1 MKTPTLSLIIV
12 LLFVF
17 SNISMAQVSDPNSFK
32 KTPQLKTDLV
42 GSYPQE
48 VLEYN
53 WLAESWVLSHTSY
66 IKYTSFGEPSETR
79 VVRTYEETKTL
90 NTYNS
95 DQNIIESL
103 VQIKEGDNWVNYER
117 FLTEY
122 FDDMMETKSVSESW
136 NGSAWVLD
144 YGTQYKYTL
153 DGDQVSVMIT
163 TIFDKETGEWINSYR
178 TTFTYSGGVGQFSE
192 SISEMWEDGAW
203 EAVSKTR
210 YEWAGDNISILYM
223 SGWVDGAW
231 EESSKMV
238 YEYGENESTTL
249 TMYSSPG
256 DGSWTPSYRYVDN
269 YDSHGNAVL
278 STAESYSAQWDMF
291 FGTKYALTYSG
302 NNVTE
307 RITQS
312 NSIFEPGNEEETFT
326 SDWKNILKEEFKKF
340 ASLSTDPLSLLS
352 ETVEHYPNPAKETMV
367 LKLSN
372 LKNNTLSISVLNA
385 AGQVSLSEKVYVP
398 INEFRHTL
406 NLNELSS
413 GLFVIIV
420 KDESGRVVSSS
431 RLIHQ

>member
-1 MKTPTLSLIIV
+1 
-12 LLFVF
+12 
-17 SNISMAQVSDPNSFK
+17 MAQVSDPNSFK

-42 GSYPQE
+42 ESYPQE
-48 VLEYN
+48 VLEYY
-53 WLAESWVLSHTSY
+53 WLAEAWFLYQTSY
-66 IKYTSFGEPSETR
+66 ITYTSFGEPSETR
-79 VVRTYEETKTL
+79 VVGNEGDVKTF

-95 DQNIIESL
+95 DHNIIESL

-117 FLTEY
+117 LLTEY
-122 FDDMMETKSVSESW
+122 LDDMMETKSVSESW

-144 YGTQYKYTL
+144 YGTQYEYTL
-153 DGDQVSVMIT
+153 DGNQISVIII
-163 TIFDKETGEWINSYR
+163 TIFDKETGQWINSSR
-178 TTFTYSGGVGQFSE
+178 VTHTYSGGDGQVSG
-192 SISEMWEDGAW
+192 SISDMWKDGTW
-203 EAVSKTR
+203 EAVYKTR
-210 YEWAGDNISILYM
+210 YEWEGDNLSIMYM

-238 YEYGENESTTL
+238 YEYGENQSTTL
-249 TMYSSPG
+249 TMYSNPG
-256 DGSWTPSYRYVDN
+256 DGSWAPAQRFFDN
-269 YDSHGNAVL
+269 YDSHGNTVL
-278 STAESYSAQWDMF
+278 STIEFYTTQWDMLS
-291 FGTKYALTYSG
+291 GTKCFLTYNG
-302 NNVTE
+302 GDVTE

-312 NSIFEPGNEEETFT
+312 YGFFEPGNEEETFT
-326 SDWKNILKEEFKKF
+326 SDWKNILKEEFKEF
-340 ASLSTDPLSLLS
+340 ASLSTDPLLLFS

-372 LKNNTLSISVLNA
+372 LKNNTLSINVLNA

-398 INEFRHTL
+398 IDEFRHTL